1 MASVKKNAKIVAVA
15 NQKGG
20 VAKTT
25 TAVNLAAM
33 LGASGKKTLL
43 IDGDMQGSCTSG
55 IGMRSREEEKSFYH
69 CLIEDIPAM
78 DVVVPTSYK
87 NLSII
92 PSGIELA
99 GADIEL
105 MEMEDRYTCAKKA
118 LDPLREKFD
127 YIVIDCPPSLSLIT
141 LNLLVACDTILI
153 PMQAEYFALEG
164 LKQLID
170 TVKVV
175 KRKWNPQIAV
185 EGLLLTMFDER
196 LNLNRQ
202 VEEELR
208 THFGNKVYKTK
219 ISRSIKAS
227 EANSYGMPL
236 CEYAK
241 NAKITQQYTG
251 FVKEFLKDQRAKK
264 IKDA

>member
-1 MASVKKNAKIVAVA
+1 MAPAKKNAKVIAVA

-25 TAVNLAAM
+25 TAVNFAAV

-55 IGMRSREEEKSFYH
+55 IGVKTEKGAKSFYH
-69 CLIEDIPAM
+69 CLIEGLPAEEA
-78 DVVVPTSYK
+78 VTPTEYK
-87 NLSII
+87 NLSIV

-99 GADIEL
+99 GAEIEL
-105 MEMEDRYTCAKKA
+105 MGMEERYTCAKQA
-118 LDPLREKFD
+118 IDPLREKYD

-185 EGLLLTMFDER
+185 EGLLLTMFDDR

-208 THFGNKVYKTK
+208 THFGEKVYKTR

-236 CEYAK
+236 CVYAK
-241 NAKITQQYTG
+241 NAKITQQYAG
-251 FVKEFLKDQRAKK
+251 FVKEFLREQRAKK
-264 IKDA
+264 IKE